1 MITDWRR
8 SDETDDDAIFLYNCG
23 GEDALS
29 LISPQQQ
36 DYYYLQGWHDT
47 KHKLASGELCQEF
60 ERVQKEIEDLQN
72 WTYTDN
78 WEAF

>member
-8 SDETDDDAIFLYNCG
+8 SDETDADAIFLYNCG
-23 GEDALS
+23 ENDALS

-36 DYYYLQGWHDT
+36 NYYYLQGWQDT
-47 KHKLASGELCQEF
+47 KRKLASGELCEQF
-60 ERVQKEIEDLQN
+60 DRIQSDLVAAKN
-72 WTYTDN
+72 WTYTDE